1 MGSSPA
7 PERIAE
13 YPRPSHTLL
22 HLTDTHLVGGDE
34 LLYGTVDADTRL
46 GLILDDI
53 RASRVRPDALV
64 FTGDLADRGQPDAY
78 RKLRG
83 LVEPL
88 AAALDA
94 EIVWAMGNHDDR
106 ATLREELLDEAP
118 LGAPIDAV
126 HAVGGLRIVSL
137 DTSVPGHHH
146 GEVTDDQLAWLA
158 DELATPSPFGTVLA
172 LHHPPVPSVFD
183 MAVLVELRDQAG
195 LAEVLRGTDV
205 RAILGGHLHYS
216 TSATFAGIPVS
227 VASSTCYTQDL
238 NVPVGSQRGHDG
250 AQGFNLVH
258 VYPDTI
264 VHSVV
269 PSGSYAT
276 AGQPHTAEDAAR
288 CLAEAGIRIP
298 ENPDLTVRV

>member
-1 MGSSPA
+1 MGSSSGT
-7 PERIAE
+7 ERIAE

-22 HLTDTHLVGGDE
+22 HLTDTHLVGGE
-34 LLYGTVDADTRL
+34 ERLYGAVDADTRL
-46 GLILDDI
+46 GQILDDI
-53 RASRVRPDALV
+53 RASQVKPDALV
-64 FTGDLADRGQPDAY
+64 FTGDLADRGQSDAY
-78 RKLRG
+78 RKLRD

-88 AAALDA
+88 AEALDA

-106 ATLREELLDEAP
+106 ATFRTQLLDQEP
-118 LGAPIDAV
+118 TGAPIDRV
-126 HAVGGLRIVSL
+126 HDINGLRVVVL

-146 GEVTDDQLAWLA
+146 GEVTAEQLSWLA
-158 DELATPSPFGTVLA
+158 DELDTTARFGTVLA

-269 PSGSYAT
+269 PAGSYAT
-276 AGQPHTAEDAAR
+276 VGQPHSAEDAER
-288 CLAEAGIRIP
+288 LLAEAGIRIP
-298 ENPDLTVRV
+298 ENPDLTVRI